1 MAQCLTH
8 QTPVVEPPR
17 PLFMATG
24 GLDRAEPFY
33 FSRVNNS
40 WPLARPPAGKQKQR
54 RGQAGVQVA
63 SRTLHKKTRLFFSS
77 LFFIFFFGIQESAGV
92 TPGPPTPNLQRER
105 KRGRGAA
112 RDSLCM
118 EALTLEPSGRLTSF
132 VMIKRGARL
141 WIELVTLFLF
151 H

>member
-77 LFFIFFFGIQESAGV
+77 S
-92 TPGPPTPNLQRER
+92 
-105 KRGRGAA
+105 
-112 RDSLCM
+112 
-118 EALTLEPSGRLTSF
+118 
-132 VMIKRGARL
+132 
-141 WIELVTLFLF
+141 LFLF
-151 H
+151 FFFDSGVSGSHSVPPNPQPPEREKERERGGQGQLVYVGGARTGALWKVNIICDD